1 METTVCGFGVEDFG
15 LFFLVECFVFRVS
28 TRVLVVSYQPCGDQ
42 VLRYLRLRALNQS
55 FIYC

>member
-1 METTVCGFGVEDFG
+1 MG
-15 LFFLVECFVFRVS
+15 LGLRFSGCFFLVEGFVFRVS